1 MAEKPGKAGEGLA
14 VKSFEGQVQEVMAGK
29 AQALVSFRP
38 GFIHLFFQEII
49 YYLPSNY
56 DIMANLADEEVGE
69 NEHEIK
75 SGKET
80 NKMDKGSNKKPNT
93 ITIEESSC
101 EICETS

>member
-1 MAEKPGKAGEGLA
+1 
-14 VKSFEGQVQEVMAGK
+14 
-29 AQALVSFRP
+29 
-38 GFIHLFFQEII
+38 
-49 YYLPSNY
+49 
-56 DIMANLADEEVGE
+56 MANLADEEVGE

>member
-1 MAEKPGKAGEGLA
+1 M
-14 VKSFEGQVQEVMAGK
+14 
-29 AQALVSFRP
+29 
-38 GFIHLFFQEII
+38 
-49 YYLPSNY
+49 PSNY